1 MYQGSSLGF
10 SGLARGSSRF
20 TKKHDSDGTIAP
32 DVQPFHEAPKTWD
45 QIIYDQSPTEYTLA
59 QARDARNKA
68 SLQIS
73 GNKNKSIKPKVTWVP
88 LAPRP
93 NNTASEEWLKE
104 IKLSRKLRELFNDIQ
119 NNHVSVEI
127 SIGSNKYVL
136 DLDELQLDSPEK
148 LGQIL
153 HQFDNLRK
161 PDDHI
166 SVQYFYSKRHQ
177 PLNPKKAKNVLDSM
191 TLIDDV
197 LKIVSDEEQIK
208 LIQPPLSYSQLFW
221 AFGSGQFDML
231 IGSDTNGQ
239 FLDFNAKQLSEE
251 SLGNNFLKDISSPL
265 TLIVKKN
272 TRNAQENLLTSFE
285 KNNLNINLLMM
296 ATKLSSFAGDLN
308 VYYSDTYSL
317 MPAQLSPKFVNQLLD
332 LPLTVSQQD
341 ENSQQISHVNH
352 ELVSSRP
359 VVVDFGKSQFII
371 DLDKFLLNSPE
382 DQQFFLSLID
392 HAFTDFLVHTPNA
405 LRVISMQT
413 SDAQRRFVPLQ
424 ISSGESSQFL
434 SEIFSQLVNT
444 KTSKKLTRK
453 EIVDARTNQTNTT
466 STEEQQVSSVFNE
479 TVDTKVQ
486 NVTSHQEKA
495 SVDLH
500 RSDIGV
506 SNIDAN
512 QQNQTNTNQTNTTP
526 TEEQHRV
533 DNSLSPDEP
542 ADDTQSTSSTPDPV
556 FNQNRFNFS
565 SFFASLFSLLFRS
578 GVITPEDQQNAPPE
592 NVPPKKCRQPK
603 PMPLLDDAKD
613 LNIAVNS
620 LVRLRKNFGDI
631 VKEIS
636 LLEFESDHHQ
646 QAKNKMVESLN
657 NAMGTFWDKTPP
669 SQDSYKIFNGACQK
683 AMGDAEKQFAKHGG
697 FSLWRDIIVPI
708 LNTLIK
714 IVTLIG
720 KWVHYL
726 DKKYEPKYYENPL
739 TQAQLLWQKEEP
751 LKPNFRGRL
760 EENLDHHQEQIDDL
774 DDEAPSP

>member
-32 DVQPFHEAPKTWD
+32 DVQPFHEAPKTLD

-59 QARDARNKA
+59 QAREARNKA

-73 GNKNKSIKPKVTWVP
+73 GNKNKSNKPKVTWVP

-104 IKLSRKLRELFNDIQ
+104 IKSSRKLRELFNDIQ

-148 LGQIL
+148 LVQIL
-153 HQFDNLRK
+153 HQFDNLIK

-177 PLNPKKAKNVLDSM
+177 PLNPKKGKNVLDSM

-239 FLDFNAKQLSEE
+239 FLVFNAKQLSEE

-526 TEEQHRV
+526 T
-533 DNSLSPDEP
+533 
-542 ADDTQSTSSTPDPV
+542 
-556 FNQNRFNFS
+556 QNRFN
-565 SFFASLFSLLFRS
+565 FSLLFRS
-578 GVITPEDQQNAPPE
+578 GVITPEDQQNAPHE
-592 NVPPKKCRQPK
+592 NVSPKKRRP
-603 PMPLLDDAKD
+603 PDDDKD
-613 LNIAVNS
+613 LNIAVN
-620 LVRLRKNFGDI
+620 LRENFEAI
-631 VKEIS
+631 IKEIS
-636 LLEFESDHHQ
+636 ELEFESDHHQ

-657 NAMGTFWDKTPP
+657 KAMGAFWDNTPP
-669 SQDSYKIFNGACQK
+669 SKDSYKIFNSSCQK
-683 AMGDAEKQFAKHGG
+683 AMGDAEEQFAKHGG
-697 FSLWRDIIVPI
+697 LSLWRDIIVPI

-720 KWVHYL
+720 KWVNYL

-739 TQAQLLWQKEEP
+739 TQAQLFWQKQEE
-751 LKPNFRGRL
+751 LKPNFRDRL
-760 EENLDHHQEQIDDL
+760 EENLEDLQEQIDDL
-774 DDEAPSP
+774 DKESPSP

>member
-1 MYQGSSLGF
+1 
-10 SGLARGSSRF
+10 
-20 TKKHDSDGTIAP
+20 
-32 DVQPFHEAPKTWD
+32 
-45 QIIYDQSPTEYTLA
+45 LA
-59 QARDARNKA
+59 QVRDARNKA

-73 GNKNKSIKPKVTWVP
+73 GNKNKSNKPKVTWVP

-104 IKLSRKLRELFNDIQ
+104 IKSSRKLRELFNDIQ

-127 SIGSNKYVL
+127 SIGSKKYVL
-136 DLDELQLDSPEK
+136 DLYELQLDSPEK

-153 HQFDNLRK
+153 HQFDNRRK

-177 PLNPKKAKNVLDSM
+177 PLNPKKAKNVLDNM

-239 FLDFNAKQLSEE
+239 FLVFNAKQLSEE

-466 STEEQQVSSVFNE
+466 STEEQ
-479 TVDTKVQ
+479 
-486 NVTSHQEKA
+486 
-495 SVDLH
+495 
-500 RSDIGV
+500 
-506 SNIDAN
+506 
-512 QQNQTNTNQTNTTP
+512 
-526 TEEQHRV
+526 HRV

-542 ADDTQSTSSTPDPV
+542 AVSNNLAPAEPPPNLVVPRNLRVRSADSLTTNSTGRHLRGRPEEPLPVNDTQSTSSTPDPV

-578 GVITPEDQQNAPPE
+578 GVITQEEQQNAPHE
-592 NVPPKKCRQPK
+592 NVSPKKRWQPK
-603 PMPLLDDAKD
+603 PKPLDDDKD
-613 LNIAVNS
+613 LNIAVN
-620 LVRLRKNFGDI
+620 LRENFEAI
-631 VKEIS
+631 IKEIS
-636 LLEFESDHHQ
+636 ELEFESDHHQ

-657 NAMGTFWDKTPP
+657 KAMGAFWDNTPP
-669 SQDSYKIFNGACQK
+669 SKDSYKIFNSSCQK
-683 AMGDAEKQFAKHGG
+683 AMGDAEEQFAKHGG
-697 FSLWRDIIVPI
+697 LSLWRDIIVPI

-720 KWVHYL
+720 KWVNYL

-739 TQAQLLWQKEEP
+739 TQAQLLWQKAEP
-751 LKPNFRGRL
+751 FKPNFRDRL
-760 EENLDHHQEQIDDL
+760 EENLEDLQKQIDDL
-774 DDEAPSP
+774 DKESPSP